1 MVDCVAAYQ
10 TGPEIDPNAQLIK
23 GKDCPKVYF
32 AQYGAKRW
40 IVDHKV
46 FFKLGFNWDKV
57 L

>member
-32 AQYGAKRW
+32 AQYGVKRW